1 MRAKRILEFRVVLLL
16 LAMMVVSGGFLIS
29 CGLSGKSVRCV
40 ILISIDTC
48 RADHLSC
55 YGYPRT
61 ITPNIDEL
69 AMESML
75 FTSAYSPV
83 PMTQPA
89 HASMLTGTIPPV
101 HGVHDNYDYQ
111 LSQSNVT
118 LAEILGQSG
127 YTTAA
132 VISSFVLDS
141 QFGLDQGFGY
151 YHDQFE
157 QPISPAEDDQRRGG
171 ETTRIALEW
180 LDEHADEKF
189 FMFIHYYDPHTLYVP
204 PEPFASRFIE
214 SPYAGEIA
222 YTDFCIAQVIAKLK
236 ELELYDS
243 SLLIVVGD
251 HGEMLGEHDEQ
262 EHEYFIYESAI
273 KVPLIFKLPG
283 RSEPKTIDQSVGI
296 IDIVPTVC
304 ELLGV
309 ETPPNIQGEDLLPY
323 FETDSPDAQDREVY
337 CESLYPTRYG
347 ANSLLGVVDGRWKYI
362 QTTRPELYD
371 LIEDPG
377 ETNNLVVQE
386 SERARALQDKL
397 RTMLEESI
405 PVHGSDSKVSLDE
418 EARARLESL
427 GYLGGASVSEDFEF
441 DQSKEDPKSLIGYHN
456 LKREAGNLVV
466 EERFEEA
473 SEVCEQML
481 RERPQ
486 AFDTHYWLARIAKAE
501 NDNAAVVRHLSEAI
515 RLRPDET
522 KTRYELG
529 VTLLEMN
536 EIDAAM
542 THLNEALRIMPWSAE
557 LHNNVG
563 IALAKKRRLA
573 EAIEHFSEA
582 LRISP
587 EFAVARSNLER
598 AKMLQGK
605 QQ

>member
-1 MRAKRILEFRVVLLL
+1 MDRALG
-16 LAMMVVSGGFLIS
+16 AFL
-29 CGLSGKSVRCV
+29 
-40 ILISIDTC
+40 
-48 RADHLSC
+48 
-55 YGYPRT
+55 
-61 ITPNIDEL
+61 
-69 AMESML
+69 
-75 FTSAYSPV
+75 
-83 PMTQPA
+83 
-89 HASMLTGTIPPV
+89 
-101 HGVHDNYDYQ
+101 
-111 LSQSNVT
+111 
-118 LAEILGQSG
+118 
-127 YTTAA
+127 
-132 VISSFVLDS
+132 
-141 QFGLDQGFGY
+141 
-151 YHDQFE
+151 
-157 QPISPAEDDQRRGG
+157 
-171 ETTRIALEW
+171 
-180 LDEHADEKF
+180 
-189 FMFIHYYDPHTLYVP
+189 
-204 PEPFASRFIE
+204 
-214 SPYAGEIA
+214 
-222 YTDFCIAQVIAKLK
+222 
-236 ELELYDS
+236 S
-243 SLLIVVGD
+243 SLASEARWRGLLTVLTSD
-251 HGEMLGEHDEQ
+251 HGEGLGEHGEKTHCLFVYQ
-262 EHEYFIYESAI
+262 STLR
-273 KVPLIFKLPG
+273 VPLIVHWPGVLSPRRVSVPVDVIDTAPTILELAQLPG
-283 RSEPKTIDQSVGI
+283 LP
-296 IDIVPTVC
+296 
-304 ELLGV
+304 GV
-309 ETPPNIQGEDLLPY
+309 EGQSLARLMKRPRSSGGERVFY
-323 FETDSPDAQDREVY
+323 FE
-337 CESLYPTRYG
+337 
-347 ANSLLGVVDGRWKYI
+347 SLLGALDYGWAALRGIRSGNLKYI
-362 QTTRPELYD
+362 SAPRPELYD

-405 PVHGSDSKVSLDE
+405 PVHGSDSKASLDE
-418 EARARLESL
+418 EARERLESL

-441 DQSKEDPKSLIGYHN
+441 DQSKEDPKNLIGYHN

-473 SEVCEQML
+473 REVCEQML

-515 RLRPDET
+515 RLKPDET